1 MKKILRF
8 LIGVSLG
15 ILALCFSCSRAS
27 AEETPVSHS
36 EDVTYTTVYH
46 TSSDWQIAVTTDS
59 WNYCPEPTQTNWI
72 GGNAERDI
80 KTLYVAPYPTTI
92 EGTGSSTAGYYMSLY
107 DSIQGYYNP
116 PVPNFNITLT
126 DCTVILDTDLL
137 PAGYYRYIFHF
148 WYGVAFSNAN
158 SVSTNIEPSYLGT
171 SSYTEGNSSII
182 FEGLEQCQNYFAGGS
197 YPFRSDLLE
206 FTFDTVFY
214 CDGNTSETEFNI
226 GYYISQLGKQI
237 VGYEMDNYSIGR
249 LYYLNIWAN
258 NRYYSELYGNVE
270 PPVSPTPTPTPSPN
284 QDIINNSNTNTTNII
299 TNINDGFDD
308 LTNFMEDSLPGFIAN
323 AIFGDPVDWVEFLVE
338 VQGDLLDFI
347 PLSDLVDEL
356 IELFVSFYGNSLV
369 ATNPLN
375 LQFIEGWKSDLYT
388 LEIPALP
395 LVING
400 TEYTFI
406 PNYRFSFNNAF
417 MNLIRPYVLTFM
429 NVLITI
435 LFLRYLIDYFYR
447 WTQLVAG
454 NTSVAFQIL
463 HHDEAEKD
471 HVEGQDFV
479 SSGYHAKSNNSYE
492 RDYPD
497 EYYDSLI
504 KIHRNE

>member
-8 LIGVSLG
+8 LLGVSLG
-15 ILALCFSCSRAS
+15 VLALCFSCSRAS
-27 AEETPVSHS
+27 AEEIPVSHS

-46 TSSDWQIAVTTDS
+46 TSSDWQIGVTTDA
-59 WNYCPEPTQTNWI
+59 WNNCPDPSITRWI

-80 KTLYVAPYPTTI
+80 KTLYKVPYPTSI
-92 EGTGSSTAGYYMSLY
+92 DGTGSSSMASYMSLY
-107 DSIQGYYNP
+107 DTVSGAYNP
-116 PVPNFNITLT
+116 TVPNFTVTLT
-126 DCTVILDTDLL
+126 DCTATLDTENL
-137 PAGYYRYIFHF
+137 PAGYYRYILHF
-148 WYGVAFSNAN
+148 WYGTAFSNAAY
-158 SVSTNIEPSYLGT
+158 VSSNIEPSFLGN
-171 SSYTEGNSSII
+171 SSYTEDNTTITYN
-182 FEGLEQCQNYFAGGS
+182 GLEPCQNYFASNS

-206 FTFDTVFY
+206 FTFDSVFY
-214 CDGNTSETEFNI
+214 CDGNTSETVFNI
-226 GYYISQLGKQI
+226 GYYISNLGKQ
-237 VGYEMDNYSIGR
+237 VLSYDMSNYTIGA
-249 LYYLNIWAN
+249 YYTLNIWAN

-308 LTNFMEDSLPGFIAN
+308 LTNFMEDSFPGFIAS

-356 IELFVSFYGNSLV
+356 IELFVAFYGNNLV

-375 LQFIEGWKSDLYT
+375 LQFIDGWKTDLYT
-388 LEIPALP
+388 LEIPSLP
-395 LVING
+395 LKING
-400 TEYTFI
+400 TEYPFI
-406 PNYRFSFNNAF
+406 PNYRFSFNNAL

-447 WTQLVAG
+447 WTQLLAG
-454 NTSVAFQIL
+454 NTAVAFQIL

-471 HVEGQDFV
+471 HVEGQELG

-492 RDYPD
+492 RDYPE
-497 EYYDSLI
+497 EYYNSLV